1 MSDRF
6 PLFRRFLVVLSRRR
20 VVTLVAVALLL
31 FSLVSSLT
39 LFQPEFLREQ
49 LADRNPDVLFYHE
62 TQDRVIAL
70 TIDDAPDSLLTPAL
84 LDLFAAEEVDV
95 TFFVIGERV
104 AGNESLLER
113 MRAEGH
119 EIGNHMMKDSAS
131 IMLSEEQ
138 FLTNLLAAEQV
149 IGLTDRPK
157 WWRPASGWFSPD
169 MLRIA
174 RDNGYRAC
182 LGSLYPFD
190 NKIRQPRI
198 ISWIVR
204 HRVHPGAVLVLHEGG
219 RQRDYV
225 VPLLK
230 ELIPQLKAAGYRF
243 VTVSQLVAENS

>member
-1 MSDRF
+1 
-6 PLFRRFLVVLSRRR
+6 
-20 VVTLVAVALLL
+20 
-31 FSLVSSLT
+31 
-39 LFQPEFLREQ
+39 
-49 LADRNPDVLFYHE
+49 
-62 TQDRVIAL
+62 
-70 TIDDAPDSLLTPAL
+70 
-84 LDLFAAEEVDV
+84 
-95 TFFVIGERV
+95 
-104 AGNESLLER
+104 
-113 MRAEGH
+113 
-119 EIGNHMMKDSAS
+119 
-131 IMLSEEQ
+131 
-138 FLTNLLAAEQV
+138 
-149 IGLTDRPK
+149 
-157 WWRPASGWFSPD
+157 